1 MLPKDEEAILRF
13 LYEKKDAETRP
24 SVADICASTG
34 LSRQVARRAMR
45 SLEEKGM
52 ISGPPDLLK
61 QTMAAL
67 NDQDKN
73 FGPTDP
79 GYAEHVILL
88 ASAISKADE
97 QFLAD
102 ELGYDIE
109 FVSLVGSRLRSS
121 GIWVGDHL
129 SDESQKDWCEDGGGI
144 TFYLE
149 GAVATGDLIAVERN
163 DKGERQW
170 KMTEGGLKRGAN
182 LIKGM
187 KREE

>member
-1 MLPKDEEAILRF
+1 MSLKDEESVLKF
-13 LYEKKDAETRP
+13 LYENSEVETQP
-24 SVADICASTG
+24 TVADICAGTK
-34 LSRQVARRAMR
+34 LTRQVVRESLR
-45 SLEEKGM
+45 SLAEKGM
-52 ISGPPDLLK
+52 ISGPPDLLQ

-67 NDQDKN
+67 KDQDKN
-73 FGPTDP
+73 FEPTDP

-88 ASAISKADE
+88 ASALSRANE
-97 QFLAD
+97 QFLAE

-129 SDESQKDWCEDGGGI
+129 NDESRKEWCDDGGATI
-144 TFYLE
+144 FYLE
-149 GAVATGDLIAVERN
+149 GAVATGDLVVVERN
-163 DKGERQW
+163 ADGERQW

-187 KREE
+187 KR